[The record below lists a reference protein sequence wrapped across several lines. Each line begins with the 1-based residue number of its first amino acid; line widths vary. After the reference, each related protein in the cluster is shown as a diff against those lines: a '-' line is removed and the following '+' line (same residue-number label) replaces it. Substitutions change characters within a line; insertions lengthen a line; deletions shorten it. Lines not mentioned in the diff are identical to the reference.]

1 MVGVDGCRKIVPGC
15 QQERK
20 PNSGMPVNVYSTAN
34 VLFGKHLRYIET
46 VLVLSKGNKINRR
59 MSGTLK
65 NDILKWCHL
74 CQRRSQDFFWG
85 GPIFRDLRRPTRFG
99 GGGVVSEIFS
109 GIAVSLADSVGGGG

>member
-34 VLFGKHLRYIET
+34 VLFGKHLSYIET

-65 NDILKWCHL
+65 NDM
-74 CQRRSQDFFWG
+74 
-85 GPIFRDLRRPTRFG
+85 LRNSNTKLQWVESYTCVHER
-99 GGGVVSEIFS
+99 
-109 GIAVSLADSVGGGG
+109 